1 VDGRDGIGV
10 VLQDEY
16 EYLRVARTIT
26 DFPAA
31 LSHFI
36 SRIPYDN
43 LPDTIPNANWPV
55 HIAGHPPGALGFFV
69 LLSRTG
75 LGDGFAAG
83 VVVTLIA
90 ATTALAVMVTL
101 RLLGAEQM
109 ARWAAPFL
117 VFGPAAIWQAVSAD
131 AMFAAVAAWGI
142 AALAASAV
150 ATRNW
155 RLAGW
160 GVLAGLLLGYSVMLS
175 YGLPLMGLLA
185 IAVLV
190 VARSWWPLPWAVVAA
205 LAVVLTFA
213 AYGFSWWEAL
223 PALRERYWAGVAS
236 NRPPAYWNWGNL
248 AALFLDRSFDP
259 GNRYTV
265 PYQWGVTGYAYR
277 TDRISP
283 APDSWD
289 VLWDTR
295 YAGKMTQLDDGR
307 EVLTPFLL
315 MRGYSLNSVNPSQL
329 EEAKIDAIR
338 AKKNIKAYIA
348 APVKGQLI
356 SGDVWLA
363 QLWNG
368 DATQAKLEQP
378 SIGYLIPREGC
389 SIWEDSLVIP
399 RHASHKRAAHEFVN
413 YILRADVG
421 AAISDTTGYGSPN
434 VAAVARMEHPVP
446 FPTDEEMKRLEFQK
460 DLGKAT
466 ALVDQ
471 IYTEIKA
478 E

>member
-1 VDGRDGIGV
+1 MTSRARFPLAPLLGLFVAVGLAGLAMALPAVTGWDVHVRYFPPLHAEWDPRFGPGTLPSVLVGVLAAWWAVPLAQRLRWWQLLVSAYVGGVAWLFSLAFVDGRDGIGV

-69 LLSRTG
+69 LLSRIG

-109 ARWAAPFL
+109 ARRAAPFL

-150 ATRNW
+150 ATRSW

-185 IAVLV
+185 TAVLV

-223 PALRERYWAGVAS
+223 PVLRERYWAGVAS
-236 NRPPAYWNWGNL
+236 NRPPEYWNWGNL
-248 AALFLDRSFDP
+248 AALAFSAGPLAFA
-259 GNRYTV
+259 
-265 PYQWGVTGYAYR
+265 GVAGLLSRR
-277 TDRISP
+277 TAETP
-283 APDSWD
+283 APDQVRVIRWLTGAA
-289 VLWDTR
+289 VL
-295 YAGKMTQLDDGR
+295 M
-307 EVLTPFLL
+307 VLTADLSQMSRAEVERIWLPFVPWL
-315 MRGYSLNSVNPSQL
+315 
-329 EEAKIDAIR
+329 
-338 AKKNIKAYIA
+338 
-348 APVKGQLI
+348 LI
-356 SGDVWLA
+356 SCALLPHRW
-363 QLWNG
+363 
-368 DATQAKLEQP
+368 
-378 SIGYLIPREGC
+378 R
-389 SIWEDSLVIP
+389 
-399 RHASHKRAAHEFVN
+399 R
-413 YILRADVG
+413 VG
-421 AAISDTTGYGSPN
+421 VMVQ
-434 VAAVARMEHPVP
+434 VA
-446 FPTDEEMKRLEFQK
+446 L
-460 DLGKAT
+460 
-466 ALVDQ
+466 ALVVQ
-471 IYTEIKA
+471 HLLFTGW
-478 E
+478 